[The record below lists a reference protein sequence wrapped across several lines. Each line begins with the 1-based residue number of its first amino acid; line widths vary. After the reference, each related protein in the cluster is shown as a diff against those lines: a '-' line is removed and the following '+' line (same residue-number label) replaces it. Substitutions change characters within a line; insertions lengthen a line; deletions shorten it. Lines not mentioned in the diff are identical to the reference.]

1 MLSFEEFEEI
11 YNLIPG
17 KPEFELWFDEGALSY
32 TIIKYADYATFQR
45 CDNGSH
51 GSGEFECP
59 SQEALLSANLLGGL
73 NHRRGWRRIQSI
85 AASDSWRLNDPN
97 DLQHLKQHCHRY

>member
-32 TIIKYADYATFQR
+32 TIIKYADYATF
-45 CDNGSH
+45 
-51 GSGEFECP
+51 
-59 SQEALLSANLLGGL
+59 
-73 NHRRGWRRIQSI
+73 
-85 AASDSWRLNDPN
+85 
-97 DLQHLKQHCHRY
+97 